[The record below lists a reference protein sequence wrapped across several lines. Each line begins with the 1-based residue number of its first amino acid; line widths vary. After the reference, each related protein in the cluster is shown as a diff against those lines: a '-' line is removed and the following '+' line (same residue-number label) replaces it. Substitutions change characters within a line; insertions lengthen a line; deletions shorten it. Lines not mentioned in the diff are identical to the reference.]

1 MARPTAFSLARRLSG
16 LWVLLALAGLWETAA
31 RLGLVSKLY
40 FPPVSTIAAMFW
52 KLTVSGFLPLEASQ
66 TLGRA
71 LAGLGIAAGLAI
83 PCGLAMGVSRRLSG
97 LLTPTVELLRPVP
110 PPAIIPAAM
119 LFWGIGLGM
128 KLFVVVFACFF
139 PILVGAV
146 DGARSVAP
154 GFRLTAVAYG
164 ATRFDLLAR
173 VVLPAAGPSVA
184 AGFRTAVPMALIVA
198 VLSEMIGAT
207 GGIGHYILR
216 MERTFAIPEMYAGV
230 IMLGLMGLA
239 VNAAV
244 ERCLGRLLRW
254 HDGWKGA
261 TQP

>member
-1 MARPTAFSLARRLSG
+1 MRRLTG
-16 LWVLLALAGLWETAA
+16 LWVLLALAFLWETVS
-31 RLGLVSKLY
+31 RSGLASKLY
-40 FPPVSTIAAMFW
+40 FPPVTVIAAMFW
-52 KLTVSGFLPLEASQ
+52 KLTASGLLPVEAGQ
-66 TLGRA
+66 TLARA
-71 LAGLGIAAGLAI
+71 LAGLGIAALVAI
-83 PCGLAMGVSRRLSG
+83 PTGLAMGVSRRAAG

-119 LFWGIGLGM
+119 LFLGIGLGM

-146 DGARSVAP
+146 DGARGVAP
-154 GFRLTAVAYG
+154 GFRLTARAYG
-164 ATRFDLLAR
+164 CTKWDLLAR

-230 IMLGLMGLA
+230 AMLGVMGLG

-244 ERCLGRLLRW
+244 EWLLGRLLRW
-254 HDGWKGA
+254 HAGWKGA
-261 TQP
+261 TLP